1 MIKICTIDLDGT
13 LFDKVKNISKENIE
27 AIKLAKKNGCKIVIC
42 TGRPI
47 NGVISTLEKLE
58 LKQEI
63 KFAAEDLHD
72 LLLEYMQKYGLE
84 YYDKQLFDKLFT
96 PLVELQI
103 DEIF

>member
-1 MIKICTIDLDGT
+1 M
-13 LFDKVKNISKENIE
+13 VK
-27 AIKLAKKNGCKIVIC
+27 
-42 TGRPI
+42 
-47 NGVISTLEKLE
+47 TLEKLQ

-72 LLLEYMQKYGLE
+72 LLLEYMEKYGLE

-96 PLVELQI
+96 PLVEIQI